1 MAILTVTGVTK
12 AFGGV
17 VALDGADLS
26 VEPGTLTGLIGP
38 NGAGKST
45 LFNVISGFISPD
57 SGSIRFNG
65 VDIAGARAD
74 QVTAAGLVRTFQ
86 IPRPFARMSVMEN
99 LLAYAQGHP
108 GDQLAVSLF
117 NPRRAARAEADV
129 IDRAHAIA
137 ERLGLS
143 AVLDNRANEI
153 SGGQK
158 KLVEIGRALMAQPRM
173 ILLDEPM
180 AGVNPTL
187 AETIA
192 GHLVGMVKDGI
203 TLLLIEH
210 NMGMIG
216 RLCDPVIVMAQGKHL
231 TSGRFADV
239 AADPGVQEVY
249 MGKRARQA

>member
-1 MAILTVTGVTK
+1 MPLLSITGLTK
-12 AFGGV
+12 RFGGV

-26 VEPGTLTGLIGP
+26 VEAGTLTGLIGP

-45 LFNVISGFISPD
+45 LFNVVSGFVPAD
-57 SGSIRFNG
+57 SGRTIFDGRD
-65 VDIAGARAD
+65 VTGARAD
-74 QVTAAGLVRTFQ
+74 AITRAGLVRTFQ
-86 IPRPFARMSVMEN
+86 IPRPFARMTVMEN

-108 GDQLAVSLF
+108 GDTLAVALLA
-117 NPRRAARAEADV
+117 RGRARAAEAGV
-129 IDRAHAIA
+129 VARAHAVA

-143 AVLDNRANEI
+143 AVLDNRAAEI

-158 KLVEIGRALMAQPRM
+158 KLVEIGRALMAEPKM

-192 GHLVGMVKDGI
+192 GHLQGLVADGI

-210 NMGMIG
+210 NMGLIA
-216 RLCDPVIVMAQGKHL
+216 RLCDPVIVMAQGRHL
-231 TSGRFADV
+231 TSGRFAEV
-239 AADPGVQEVY
+239 AADAHVQEVY
-249 MGKRARQA
+249 MGRSARRA